1 MSFMEPLLALQEVDT
16 QIYELQNELRDIPLR
31 KQQETSRLQ
40 DAQERLSAA
49 QAELMAFQTRVADFE
64 LQVKA
69 IRENVAKLRQQ
80 QMSLKTNREFRAM
93 ESEINNNLHEI
104 ENLEGQQI
112 MAMDAVPPAQ
122 ERVEAAQERVNTE
135 TSGVEQYL
143 AELDSRLAEAKTRLE
158 QLEQER
164 VEVAGRVPPAHL
176 RRYERLRAARRPT
189 VVLLNNDGVCSGCH
203 LQQTAATRHMVQRKN
218 ALVSCESCGRLLFVP

>member
-104 ENLEGQQI
+104 EILEGQQI
-112 MAMDAVPPAQ
+112 TAMDAVPPAQ

-135 TSGVEQYL
+135 TSGMEQYL
-143 AELDSRLAEAKTRLE
+143 AELDSRLDDVKARLA

-164 VEVAGRVPPAHL
+164 VEVANRVPPAHL
-176 RRYERLRAARRPT
+176 RRYERLRVARRPT
-189 VVLLNNDGVCSGCH
+189 VVLLNDGVCSGCH
-203 LQQTAATRHMVQRKN
+203 LQQTAATRHMVLRKN
-218 ALVSCESCGRLLFVP
+218 ALVNCESCGRLLYVP

>member
-1 MSFMEPLLALQEVDT
+1 M
-16 QIYELQNELRDIPLR
+16 
-31 KQQETSRLQ
+31 Q

-104 ENLEGQQI
+104 EILEGQQI
-112 MAMDAVPPAQ
+112 TAMDAVPPAQ

-135 TSGVEQYL
+135 TSGMEQSL
-143 AELDSRLAEAKTRLE
+143 AELDSRLDDVKASGTAGT
-158 QLEQER
+158 ER
-164 VEVAGRVPPAHL
+164 VRSPTVCHKRT
-176 RRYERLRAARRPT
+176 RRYARLRVARRPT
-189 VVLLNNDGVCSGCH
+189 VVLLNDGVCRGGH
-203 LQQTAATRHMVQRKN
+203 LQPTAAPRHMVLRKN
-218 ALVSCESCGRLLFVP
+218 ALVNCESCGRLLYVP